1 MKIIVG
7 GMPGAGKSTIAKFI
21 AEKLGYKYIS
31 AGQIQR
37 ETAKK
42 HGFAEKGAKFIEW
55 HEYVDEH
62 PEIDKE
68 IDETVKKLAEKGA
81 CVIDSWLAGYLQE
94 ADIKILLKVDIGDSV
109 IRIAKREGETSRE
122 ILDETL
128 KRIQNNKKRW
138 KEVYGIDIFDYIPFD
153 FVINTSFYNEEQ
165 MKRLISLM
173 FDMLSE
179 NR

>member
-7 GMPGAGKSTIAKFI
+7 GMPGSGKSTLAKFI
-21 AEKLGYKYIS
+21 AEKFDYRYIS

-42 HGFAEKGAKFIEW
+42 RGFAEKGKKFIEW
-55 HEYVDEH
+55 HEYVDDH
-62 PEIDKE
+62 PEIDRE
-68 IDETVKKLAEKGA
+68 IDDTVKKLAEKGD
-81 CVIDSWLAGYLQE
+81 CVVDSWLAGHLQE
-94 ADIKILLKVDIGDSV
+94 ADVKLLLKVDIADSV
-109 IRIAKREGETSRE
+109 VRITKREGETSRE

-138 KEVYGIDIFDYIPFD
+138 KEVYGIDIFDYTPFD
-153 FVINTSFYNEEQ
+153 FVINTSFYNKEQ

-173 FDMLSE
+173 FDMMGE